1 MHDSEFEKPSSQKPE
16 TTAGPAVLFARWRHI
31 VYGVFLIGLIIL
43 LTILALEVGRW
54 QQSQSGATGDPA
66 ATTSEAAM
74 SLPESAYDRKD
85 RLLVGVNDRFEQLDP
100 LYASGDGE
108 LDLVSLVFESL
119 IRLDSDGT
127 PVGQLADTW
136 QYDDD
141 LRQLKVTLRADH
153 TFRDGRVVQASDVV
167 YTYACLLSPAYDGPL
182 KGRLGSLDQVLASE
196 EDQTVLF
203 QFNEQAANLDLRLLT
218 VGILKADYYLFRPER
233 VFELRD
239 TNLTPEGSGAFAV
252 TETSANHAVL
262 SLRPG
267 YAGQIKT
274 IEIRQVASEA
284 KLRLLQ
290 EAELDIV
297 RNLWDA
303 RMQQRAQSLPF
314 YRFFPYETSV
324 DQYLLVN
331 PQPQSGALIQRPSQ
345 RLAVLLTA
353 AGRPL
358 SRLQQTAL
366 AELEARELHL
376 YYFSG
381 VDPNV
386 LYTNREMAE
395 QVVRTLELAGLQVLP
410 MAVDWPELAER
421 AANHDYDLLLLP
433 ATANS
438 RLPDHAVILADPVQP
453 DSSAWVVAYRPDVLI
468 VCNRLSQVTINPYKH
483 PFAASSGSWTDR
495 VENIRILNPEEP
507 ET

>member
-1 MHDSEFEKPSSQKPE
+1 MKQSSDLEKQISQQPE
-16 TTAGPAVLFARWRHI
+16 ASARPAVLFARWQHI
-31 VYGVFLIGLIIL
+31 LYGVILTALIVL
-43 LTILALEVGRW
+43 LTVLALEVGRW
-54 QQSQSGATGDPA
+54 QQEQAGRTTGPAPTTSGAA
-66 ATTSEAAM
+66 AA
-74 SLPESAYDRKD
+74 LPDSAYARQD
-85 RLLVGVNDRFEQLDP
+85 RLLVGVNDRFEQLNP

-108 LDLVSLVFESL
+108 LDLVSLVFEAL
-119 IRLDSDGT
+119 VRLDADAN
-127 PVGQLADTW
+127 PIGQLAESW
-136 QYDDD
+136 QFDADQHL
-141 LRQLKVTLRADH
+141 LRVNLRTDH
-153 TFRDGRVVQASDVV
+153 TFRDGRVVLPEDVV

-182 KGRLGSLDQVLASE
+182 KSRLGSLVQVSAFD
-196 EDQTVLF
+196 DQTVHF
-203 QFNEQAANLDLRLLT
+203 QFSDQVTDPDLRLLT
-218 VGILKADYYLFRPER
+218 VGVLKADYYPFQPER
-233 VFELRD
+233 IFELRD
-239 TNLTPEGSGAFAV
+239 SNLHPEGSGAFSV
-252 TETSANHAVL
+252 SETSANHVVL
-262 SLRPG
+262 ALRPG
-267 YAGQIKT
+267 YAGQVKT

-303 RMQQRAQSLPF
+303 RMQQRALALPF
-314 YRFFPYETSV
+314 YSFFPYETSV

-331 PQPQSGALIQRPSQ
+331 PQPQSGSLIQRPSQ

-358 SRLQQTAL
+358 SRLQQAAL
-366 AELEARELHL
+366 AELESLELHL
-376 YYFSG
+376 HYFSG

-386 LYTNREMAE
+386 LYTNREQAE
-395 QVVRTLELAGLQVLP
+395 QIAATLALAGLQVLP
-410 MAVDWPELAER
+410 KAADWPELAER

-438 RLPDHAVILADPVQP
+438 RLPDQAVILGDPVQP

-495 VENIRILNPEEP
+495 IENIRILQPEEP